1 MRCSPKVVMVQ
12 KNHKLAIITDP
23 DLISYMFSHRSKV
36 ASVLWLEVCHGRK
49 NRGGF
54 RMLMML
60 GNDHPVP
67 MMLGQFAQFS
77 MPSMD
82 HLPE

>member
-1 MRCSPKVVMVQ
+1 MSRQ
-12 KNHKLAIITDP
+12 K
-23 DLISYMFSHRSKV
+23 
-36 ASVLWLEVCHGRK
+36 EQGR
-49 NRGGF
+49 
-54 RMLMML
+54 LSDAYADH
-60 GNDHPVP
+60 DHPVP